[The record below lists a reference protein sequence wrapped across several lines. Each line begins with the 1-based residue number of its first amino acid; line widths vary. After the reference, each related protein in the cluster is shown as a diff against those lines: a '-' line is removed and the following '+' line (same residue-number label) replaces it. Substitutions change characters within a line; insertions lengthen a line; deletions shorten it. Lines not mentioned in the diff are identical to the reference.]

1 MLLRVR
7 VHGWHSSCCFHREI
21 SPIPLSVH
29 PPVTVEPLFFNYAFH
44 FRLLKRSQRVFK
56 TNDWWHLARSYRPH
70 PINRRLSRS
79 PGAISRSRK
88 SNGPSS
94 GPHPPAAAGMCSG
107 RGTGEGPG
115 MLAAS
120 LIPPM
125 RVLPPRALPSP
136 LILMLLISP
145 SGLQTVRGYDRPRG
159 NRSSAGM
166 QMPAFLQIRRNFNQN
181 YKYSFD
187 DVDDADDTF
196 TREN

>member
-1 MLLRVR
+1 
-7 VHGWHSSCCFHREI
+7 
-21 SPIPLSVH
+21 
-29 PPVTVEPLFFNYAFH
+29 
-44 FRLLKRSQRVFK
+44 
-56 TNDWWHLARSYRPH
+56 
-70 PINRRLSRS
+70 
-79 PGAISRSRK
+79 
-88 SNGPSS
+88 
-94 GPHPPAAAGMCSG
+94 MCGG

-120 LIPPM
+120 LIPAM

-145 SGLQTVRGYDRPRG
+145 SGLQTVRGYDRPGG
-159 NRSSAGM
+159 NHSSAGM
-166 QMPAFLQIRRNFNQN
+166 QTPAFLKIRQNFNQN